1 MAKPV
6 GAARSEPRM
15 LTTGGVAL
23 VLIAI
28 AVIFLSLTL
37 RDYLT
42 AETKLTPAR
51 KAWLRIAVIFAA
63 VAIGLFIVNTFVS

>member
-1 MAKPV
+1 
-6 GAARSEPRM
+6 
-15 LTTGGVAL
+15 
-23 VLIAI
+23 
-28 AVIFLSLTL
+28 VIFLSLTL